1 MIGES
6 SAWQILTEGILWNSS
21 ARIELNDGKDP
32 KQTEKY
38 CTKGNVTE
46 QGIIKFFMND
56 MGGQGCITF
65 KNNLTEENTLC
76 IIPFTSTRKRGTIVV
91 RNPELAGTDQEV
103 RIYCKGAPDMVFL
116 DTTRVVCPDG
126 SVVDINETTEVP
138 EDLLNGDAA
147 GTTDTYMGLF
157 ERTVKKFANQAYR
170 TILVC
175 FRDMSMEAYEELRSA
190 NNDFEKPEDKGCLE
204 TDLTAMGIFGLQDP
218 LRPTIV

>member
-1 MIGES
+1 
-6 SAWQILTEGILWNSS
+6 
-21 ARIELNDGKDP
+21 
-32 KQTEKY
+32 
-38 CTKGNVTE
+38 
-46 QGIIKFFMND
+46 
-56 MGGQGCITF
+56 
-65 KNNLTEENTLC
+65 
-76 IIPFTSTRKRGTIVV
+76 
-91 RNPELAGTDQEV
+91 
-103 RIYCKGAPDMVFL
+103 
-116 DTTRVVCPDG
+116 VVCPDG